1 MGRIIVIEYV
11 TLDGVVEDPDGRSGT
26 GFGGWAFR
34 FGGRSIG
41 GDKFRLG
48 AILDTGALLFGRRT
62 WEHFSRLWPARTD
75 PVSTAM
81 NTMPKYVRTRGNPD
95 LAVWTNSH
103 RLPVPDDL
111 AASVT
116 QLASRHDL
124 VVIGSI
130 GLVRELAE
138 AGLVHE
144 YRLLTVPTFVGQGT
158 RLFTDTIELDLV
170 EVEADG
176 PMALQTLRPT
186 SVATPG

>member
-124 VVIGSI
+124 VIGSI

>member
-1 MGRIIVIEYV
+1 MGRIIVVQYV

-26 GFGGWAFR
+26 AFGGWAFR
-34 FGGRSIG
+34 FGGLSIS

-62 WEHFSRLWPARTD
+62 WEHFSRLWPSRTD

-81 NTMPKYVRTRGNPD
+81 NAMPKYVRTQGNPD
-95 LAVWTNSH
+95 LTGWSNSH
-103 RLPVPDDL
+103 QLPVHGDL
-111 AASVT
+111 EASVT
-116 QLASRHDL
+116 ELAGRHDL

-138 AGLVHE
+138 AGLVDE
-144 YRLLTVPTFVGQGT
+144 YRLLTVPTFVGTGI
-158 RLFTDTIELDLV
+158 RLFAQFVELDLV
-170 EVEADG
+170 AAEEAG
-176 PMALQTLRPT
+176 PMLLQTLRPT